1 MLVSDKSSTLVS
13 VLIPVYNSEKF
24 IGKTIDSVLGQ
35 TFKDFEVLLLDDGS
49 ADKSSEIIKSY
60 TDDRVKYIPCSH
72 DLLRLLTMGLIL
84 PKESI
89 LHC

>member
-35 TFKDFEVLLLDDGS
+35 TFKDFEVLLLDTV
-49 ADKSSEIIKSY
+49 AEKTLQLLCIWY
-60 TDDRVKYIPCSH
+60 TRC
-72 DLLRLLTMGLIL
+72 
-84 PKESI
+84 
-89 LHC
+89 